1 MIITFKKKDSC
12 IRDLQD
18 WEKVGNPKSSV
29 HWKPGRSSMEMA
41 KFALSNSFEDAIKKV
56 LDECN
61 IKEQNFVCEPEAKNS
76 LGKGFNRGG
85 CRNHDLLMIGE
96 DCLIG
101 VEAKVSESFDK
112 DIDKVLEEQTP
123 NYSNKSDTRAYKL
136 IKYLWQKD
144 NIPNVGYQ
152 LFTSAKGTLV
162 ASEKNNF
169 KKCILL
175 VIVFNGNVEKER
187 DYEKRIERNNKH
199 FQKFLSG
206 IGAND
211 EGLISRTE
219 NNQEINCW
227 IKKLEI
233 TISDQYSF

>member
-1 MIITFKKKDSC
+1 MTITFKKKASY

-29 HWKPGRSSMEMA
+29 QWKPGRSSMEMA
-41 KFALSNSFEDAIKKV
+41 KFALSNSFEAAIKKV
-56 LDECN
+56 MDECN
-61 IKEQNFVCEPEAKNS
+61 IKEQNFVCEPEAKTS
-76 LGKGFNRGG
+76 LGKGFNKGG

-96 DCLIG
+96 DCIIG

-123 NYSNKSDTRAYKL
+123 KYTNKSDTRAYKL
-136 IKYLWQKD
+136 IEYLWRKD

-152 LFTSAKGTLV
+152 LFTSVRGTLV
-162 ASEKNNF
+162 ASEENNF

-175 VIVFNGNVEKER
+175 VIVFKGNVKEES
-187 DYEKRIERNNKH
+187 DYEKNITRNNKH
-199 FQKFLSG
+199 FNEYISG

-211 EGLISRTE
+211 EGYISRMV
-219 NNQEINCW
+219 NNQKIGCW